1 MKRIFNYPG
10 AKWTL
15 QKKIVPLIPEHTT
28 YVEPFFGSGAVFFNK
43 PVSKIETIN
52 DLNGRVIN
60 FFEICREKPE
70 ELARLISLTPLSRH
84 EQQAA
89 YEVSTDPLEDA
100 RRFAVIGWQ
109 SIGGVQKHPTGWRS
123 NIATYGS
130 KNTREW
136 SELPERI
143 YQVADRLKFAQ
154 IENQDAMQLLSRYN
168 KDGVVAYV
176 DPPYLT
182 SLRSGKYYQTELE
195 DERHLE
201 LLGILNQFKG
211 QVILSGYENSL
222 YDQKLSDWIKV
233 DFQANAERGTRK
245 EVVWMNFEPTVSV
258 S

>member
-28 YVEPFFGSGAVFFNK
+28 YIEPFFGSGAVFFNK

-60 FFEICREKPE
+60 FFEVCRKKPE
-70 ELARLISLTPLSRH
+70 ELARLISLTPLSRQ

-100 RRFAVIGWQ
+100 RRLAVIGWQ
-109 SIGGVQKHPTGWRS
+109 SIGGIQKHPTGWRS

-130 KNTREW
+130 KNNREW
-136 SELPERI
+136 SELPEKI
-143 YQVADRLKFAQ
+143 YVVADRLKFAQ
-154 IENQDAMQLLSRYN
+154 IENQDALEILKRYDSE
-168 KDGVVAYV
+168 KVVAYV

-182 SLRSGKYYQTELE
+182 SLRSGKYYQTEME
-195 DERHLE
+195 DEKHID
-201 LLGILNQFKG
+201 LLKILKDFKG
-211 QVILSGYENSL
+211 KVILSGYDNEL
-222 YDQKLSDWIKV
+222 YNDYLEGWSKL
-233 DFQANAERGTRK
+233 DFQANAERGVRK
-245 EVVWMNFEPTVSV
+245 EVIWMNYDPAI
-258 S
+258 